1 MNALRPVAYS
11 SVFAVALLA
20 LLFLNLHAQQLKPP
34 TISYEGQKV
43 SSVELAGRPDLDV
56 KQLKQLI
63 TQTQGAPYS
72 QQKIDESI
80 AALKKAGNFTDV
92 QLDVRPQSNGLE
104 VLFVLQPAMYFGVFD
119 FGKATRSFSYNRL
132 LQLADYP
139 NQEPY
144 TPGRVEEAESN
155 LLTYFHQTG
164 FFLATIE
171 PKIQTDQAHGIVN
184 VLFDINLKRRAKFG
198 KIILTGAS
206 EAETAHLEH
215 ALHSIMARL
224 RGTSLRSGKT
234 YSFPKLEKA
243 TNYMQAELGKQHYLA
258 GHVQLISALYNPQT
272 NRADVTFQ
280 VTQGPQIGI
289 KVQGAHVWGR
299 TMKKLIPVY
308 QENAVDPDLVQEG
321 TRNLVSYF
329 QAKGYFKVQVHSHI
343 EQQPSGS
350 SIVYQVDKGP
360 RGKVESV
367 DIRGNRKFDDDD
379 LAPHLA
385 VAKKHFLSRGKYSQQ
400 LVRKSVKNLEGV
412 YQNAGYSQ
420 VKVTPAVTEQQGNI
434 SIVFQV
440 DEGAQDVVD
449 SLKIEGN
456 KTVPQTE
463 FSPGGL
469 NLEPGKPFSLQLL
482 DKDRDQI
489 MAWYL
494 KHGYLIANFK
504 STSKPLKQAPHK
516 VAVVY
521 TISEGPKVRT
531 ASVQIVGAHHT
542 RPDIISTHA
551 NIKTG
556 QPLSA
561 DAMMA
566 GESRLYTLG
575 VFDWASV
582 DPQKPITTESD
593 SEVLIKVHEA
603 KRNSLTY
610 GVGFEVINKG
620 GSIPSGTVALPN
632 LPPVGLPST
641 FKTSQQTFWG
651 PRGSIEYSRLD
662 FRGRGETVTI
672 GGLAARLDQR
682 AGASWTNPSFW
693 NSSWSTNLT
702 FSAEHSSE
710 NPIFTEKL
718 GQVGYQFQRSLNAKK
733 TQTLFLRYN
742 LRRTNLSNLL
752 IPELVGPEDL
762 HERLSTF
769 SASYI
774 RDTRDNSLDAHR
786 GMYESAEFDINPS
799 VLGSN
804 TNFGRFLGQAAY
816 YRRLGGNNIVWANS
830 FRLGLEGAYAGAH
843 IPLSEEFFS
852 GGGST
857 LRGFPLN
864 GAGPQRSVP
873 VCSNPSDPSTCSQI
887 NVPVGGA
894 QLVILNSELR
904 YPIPVTLPLIGN
916 GLGGVVFYD
925 GGNVYTSVGVQNLLS
940 DYTNT
945 VGIGLRYATPIG
957 PIRLDVGH
965 RLTNIPG
972 VSATQIFITV
982 GQAF

>member
-11 SVFAVALLA
+11 SVLAVALLA

-43 SSVELAGRPDLDV
+43 SSVELAGRTDLDV
-56 KQLKQLI
+56 KQFKQLI

-80 AALKKAGNFTDV
+80 AALKKAGSFTDV

-119 FGKATRSFSYNRL
+119 FGKATKAFSYNRL

-144 TPGRVEEAESN
+144 TLGRVEEAESN

-171 PKIQTDQAHGIVN
+171 PKLRTDQAHGIVN
-184 VLFDINLKRRAKFG
+184 VFFDIDLKRRAKFG

-206 EAETAHLEH
+206 EVETAHLEH
-215 ALHSIMARL
+215 ALNSIMARL
-224 RGTSLRSGKT
+224 RGTSLRSGKP

-280 VTQGPQIGI
+280 VTQGPQIAI

-299 TMKKLIPVY
+299 SMKKLIPVY
-308 QENAVDPDLVQEG
+308 QENTVDPELVEEG

-329 QAKGYFKVQVHSHI
+329 QSKGYFKVKVHSQI

-360 RGKVESV
+360 RGKVESI
-367 DIRGNRKFDDDD
+367 DIRGNRKFEDED
-379 LAPHLA
+379 LAPHLV

-400 LVRKSVKNLEGV
+400 LLHKSVKNLEGV

-420 VKVTPAVTEQQGNI
+420 VKVTPTVTEQQGNI

-440 DEGAQDVVD
+440 DEGAQDFVD

-456 KTVPQTE
+456 KTVPKTE
-463 FSPGGL
+463 FARGGL

-482 DKDRDQI
+482 NKDRDEI

-494 KHGYLIANFK
+494 KHGYLTANFK
-504 STSKPLKQAPHK
+504 STSKPLKQNPHK
-516 VAVVY
+516 VEVVY
-521 TISEGPKVRT
+521 TIVEGPQVRT
-531 ASVQIVGAHHT
+531 ATVQIVGARHT
-542 RPDIISTHA
+542 RPEIISTHA

-556 QPLSA
+556 QPLSE
-561 DAMMA
+561 DALLQ

-575 VFDWASV
+575 IFDWASV

-593 SEVLIKVHEA
+593 AEVLIKLHEA
-603 KRNSLTY
+603 KRNSITY
-610 GVGFEVINKG
+610 GVGFEVINRG

-641 FKTSQQTFWG
+641 FKTSTQTFWG
-651 PRGSIEYSRLD
+651 PRGSLEYSRLN

-702 FSAEHSSE
+702 VSAEHTTE
-710 NPIFTEKL
+710 NPIFAEKL
-718 GQVGYQFQRSLNAKK
+718 VQAGYQFQHSLDAKK
-733 TQTLFLRYN
+733 TKTIFLRYIF
-742 LRRTNLSNLL
+742 RRTNLSDLL
-752 IPELVGPEDL
+752 IPDLVSPQDQRV
-762 HERLSTF
+762 RLSTLA
-769 SASYI
+769 ASYI

-786 GMYESAEFDINPS
+786 GIYQSAEFAINPK

-804 TNFGRFLGQAAY
+804 TSFVRFLGQTAY
-816 YRRLGGNNIVWANS
+816 YKRLGANNIVWANS
-830 FRLGLEGAYAGAH
+830 FRLGLEAAFPGDFV
-843 IPLSEEFFS
+843 PLSEEFFS

-857 LRGFPLN
+857 LRGFTLN

-873 VCSNPSDPSTCSQI
+873 VCSNPSDKSTCSQI
-887 NVPVGGA
+887 TVPVGGT

-904 YPIPVTLPLIGN
+904 FPIPVTLPLIGN
-916 GLGGVVFYD
+916 NLGGAAFYD

-940 DYTNT
+940 SYTNT

-965 RLTNIPG
+965 RLTSIPG
-972 VSATQIFITV
+972 ISATQIFITV

>member
-1 MNALRPVAYS
+1 MNALRPVPYL

-43 SSVELAGRPDLDV
+43 SSVELAGRPDLNV
-56 KQLKQLI
+56 KELQQLV
-63 TQTQGAPYS
+63 TQSQGAPYL
-72 QQKIDESI
+72 QKNIDESI

-92 QLDVRPQSNGLE
+92 QLDVLPQSNGLE
-104 VLFVLQPAMYFGVFD
+104 VLLVLQPAMYFGVFD
-119 FGKATRSFSYNRL
+119 FGNATRVFSYNRL

-139 NQEPY
+139 NQQPY
-144 TPGRVEEAESN
+144 TAGRVEAAESN

-171 PKIQTDQAHGIVN
+171 PKLQIDQAHGIVN
-184 VLFDINLKRRAKFG
+184 VLFDINLKRRAKLG
-198 KIILTGAS
+198 KIIFAGAS
-206 EAETAHLEH
+206 EAETAHLQQS
-215 ALHSIMARL
+215 LHSITARL
-224 RGTSLRSGKT
+224 RGVSLRSGKPYT
-234 YSFPKLEKA
+234 FPKLEKA
-243 TNYMQAELGKQHYLA
+243 TNYLQAELGKRHYLA
-258 GHVQLISALYNPQT
+258 GHVQLISALYNPET
-272 NRADVTFQ
+272 NRADVTFR

-289 KVQGAHVWGR
+289 RVEGAHVWGR

-308 QENAVDPDLVQEG
+308 QENTVDPDLVEEG
-321 TRNLVSYF
+321 SRNLVSYF
-329 QAKGYFKVQVHSHI
+329 QSKGYFQAKVHSRI
-343 EQQPSGS
+343 EQQQSGA

-360 RGKVESV
+360 RGKVESI
-367 DIRGNRKFDDDD
+367 DIRGNHKFDDDD

-385 VAKKHFLSRGKYSQQ
+385 VARKHFLSRGKFSRQ
-400 LVRKSVKNLEGV
+400 LLRRSVKNLEGV

-420 VKVTPAVTEQQGNI
+420 VKVTPSVTEQQGNI

-440 DEGAQDVVD
+440 DEGVQDMVY
-449 SLKIEGN
+449 SLKVEGN
-456 KTVPQTE
+456 KTVPETE
-463 FSPGGL
+463 FAPGGL

-489 MAWYL
+489 TAWYL
-494 KHGYLIANFK
+494 THGYLTANFR
-504 STSKPLKQAPHK
+504 STSKQLKDDPHK
-516 VAVVY
+516 MAVVY
-521 TISEGPKVRT
+521 TIEEGPQVHT
-531 ASVQIVGAHHT
+531 ASIQIVGARHT
-542 RPDIISTHA
+542 RPEIIGTHA

-561 DAMMA
+561 DALLKA
-566 GESRLYTLG
+566 ESNLYTLG
-575 VFDWASV
+575 IFDWAGV
-582 DPQKPITTESD
+582 DPQKPITTQTD
-593 SEVLIKVHEA
+593 STVLIKLHEA
-603 KRNSLTY
+603 KRNSITY
-610 GVGFEVINKG
+610 GFGFEVINRG

-641 FKTSQQTFWG
+641 FKTSTQTFWG
-651 PRGSIEYSRLD
+651 PRGSVEYSRLN

-682 AGASWTNPSFW
+682 AAASWLNPSFW
-693 NSSWSTNLT
+693 NSSWSSNLIL
-702 FSAEHSSE
+702 SGEHSSE

-718 GQVGYQFQRSLNAKK
+718 VQIGYQFQHPLDAKK
-733 TQTLFLRYN
+733 TQTIFLRYS
-742 LRRTNLSNLL
+742 LRRTNLTNIL
-752 IPELVGPEDL
+752 IPDLVSPQDQRV
-762 HERLSTF
+762 RLSTL

-786 GMYESAEFDINPS
+786 GIYESAEFAINPS

-804 TNFGRFLGQAAY
+804 TNFGRFLGQTAY

-830 FRLGLEGAYAGAH
+830 FRLGLEAAFAGDFV
-843 IPLSEEFFS
+843 PLSEEFFS

-864 GAGPQRSVP
+864 GAGPQRTVP
-873 VCSNPSDPSTCSQI
+873 VCSNPSDKSTCSQI
-887 NVPVGGA
+887 TVPVGGE

-904 YPIPVTLPLIGN
+904 FPIPVTLPLIGN
-916 GLGGVVFYD
+916 GLGAVAFYD
-925 GGNVYTSVGVQNLLS
+925 GGNVYTSVGLQNFLS
-940 DYTNT
+940 NYTNT
-945 VGIGLRYATPIG
+945 IGLGLRYATPIG

-965 RLTNIPG
+965 RLTSIPG